1 MDYRERVRL
10 WLENLAADDPLRA
23 ELVGLSGNEAELQ
36 ERFIADMTF
45 GTAGLRGKVGV
56 GTMRMNYITVGRATQ
71 GLADY
76 ISSFGEEAK
85 RRGVVIAHDPRH
97 FSKEF
102 SRFAAGI
109 FAANGIRAYVF
120 PELRPT
126 PELSYLI
133 PVLGAISGV
142 NLTASHNPRDFN
154 GYKVYWED
162 GCQVSAEVADGI
174 LACIERTDY
183 FDGIR
188 SADFAAALADGRI
201 TMLGAAEDR
210 RYLDEVESLAIHSG
224 EELDL
229 SIPLVYT
236 PLNGA
241 ASIPFR
247 EMLRDRGFSSWHI
260 VAEQEDPDPD
270 FTTVGYPN
278 PEDPKAFR
286 LAEELGRRVGAEL
299 LINEEFGRAS
309 CRERV

>member
-1 MDYRERVRL
+1 MDYRERVQL
-10 WLENLAADDPLRA
+10 WSEKLAADDPLRV
-23 ELVGLSGNEAELQ
+23 ELVGLSGNDAELQ

-45 GTAGLRGKVGV
+45 GTAGLRGKIGV

-85 RRGVVIAHDPRH
+85 QRGVVIAHDPRH

-201 TMLGAAEDR
+201 TMLGAE
-210 RYLDEVESLAIHSG
+210 I
-224 EELDL
+224 
-229 SIPLVYT
+229 
-236 PLNGA
+236 
-241 ASIPFR
+241 
-247 EMLRDRGFSSWHI
+247 
-260 VAEQEDPDPD
+260 
-270 FTTVGYPN
+270 
-278 PEDPKAFR
+278 
-286 LAEELGRRVGAEL
+286 
-299 LINEEFGRAS
+299 GRAH
-309 CRERV
+309 V